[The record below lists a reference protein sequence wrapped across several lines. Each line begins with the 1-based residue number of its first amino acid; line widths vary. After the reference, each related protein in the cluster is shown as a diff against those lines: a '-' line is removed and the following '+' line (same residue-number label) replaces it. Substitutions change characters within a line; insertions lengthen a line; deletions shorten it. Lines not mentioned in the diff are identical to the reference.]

1 MTLRVSNTAQLICLD
16 FIKEIHDISW
26 CKQNKN
32 NATRISEHVLKEH
45 KYTRNQ
51 TWQWKTTHVYKYV
64 SHQSTIYLGFFSYP
78 CLMTPEGGALH
89 GDLNT
94 SSN

>member
-45 KYTRNQ
+45 KYTLNQ
-51 TWQWKTTHVYKYV
+51 T
-64 SHQSTIYLGFFSYP
+64 
-78 CLMTPEGGALH
+78 
-89 GDLNT
+89 
-94 SSN
+94 